1 MYAEMARVCLHVSM
15 RWSRLFDDLEAQLVR
30 MEQAELAADVS
41 ERTRSERGQV
51 ALAHALAADCGRE
64 LSIDALGVGRVNGV
78 LSDVGQDW
86 CIVESVAQ
94 GPQRS
99 RSLLLALPAVQS
111 VTGLTGFVDQRE
123 SASQRRFG
131 MRSALRALGR
141 DRAHVRIHLSG
152 GGSVQG
158 TIDRI
163 GLDHCDVADHAD
175 DAPRRSRDVRAVR
188 TVPLWALCAV
198 RQV

>member
-1 MYAEMARVCLHVSM
+1 MASVCLHVLM

-30 MEQAELAADVS
+30 LEQAELAADVS
-41 ERTRSERGQV
+41 ERTRSERGQL
-51 ALAHALAADCGRE
+51 ALAHALAADCGRT
-64 LSIDALGVGRVNGV
+64 LTIDALGVGKVSGV
-78 LSDVGQDW
+78 LSEVGQDW
-86 CIVESVAQ
+86 CIVESATQ

-99 RSLLLALPAVQS
+99 RSVLLALPAVQS

-123 SASQRRFG
+123 SASQRRFSL
-131 MRSALRALGR
+131 RSALRALGR
-141 DRAHVRIHLSG
+141 DRAHVRMHLSG
-152 GGSVQG
+152 GGTVQG

-163 GLDHCDVADHAD
+163 GLDHCDLADHAD
-175 DAPRRSRDVRAVR
+175 DTPRRSRDVQAVH